1 MKVTEALPERD
12 GAGSVAVWSI
22 ETVADGMFTL
32 FICRAMFVL
41 STEPA
46 GTYIVYRAIYVPGV
60 ITVIIVSPKLKSS
73 FV

>member
-1 MKVTEALPERD
+1 M
-12 GAGSVAVWSI
+12 AVWSI

-46 GTYIVYRAIYVPGV
+46 GTYIVYRAILLMCDKEV
-60 ITVIIVSPKLKSS
+60 IEVIEV
-73 FV
+73 